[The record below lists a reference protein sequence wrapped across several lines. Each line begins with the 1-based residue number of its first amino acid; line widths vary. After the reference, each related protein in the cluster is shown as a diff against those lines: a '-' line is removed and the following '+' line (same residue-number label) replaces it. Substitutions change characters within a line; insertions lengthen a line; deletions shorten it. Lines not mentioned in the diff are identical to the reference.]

1 MQPPCL
7 REASCRWELN
17 RLQVSNDVESIT
29 GSGCYLQRIPAAD
42 TNYQS
47 CATHVRETHIPCAR
61 DAHLPGRLAHVSV
74 KPMTKLKTPMNTK
87 AKNLLVV
94 LILLVG
100 TQIQLFA
107 QGSAFT
113 YQGRLNSN
121 SVPANGLYDF
131 EFSLS
136 NAPSGGS
143 QIGSPMAQ
151 DFYAAFNLGQDNKHI
166 TTIDEGGVALA
177 AIQGLD
183 QKLNEKDTEIKS
195 LKSQNDSLS
204 QRLNELELVVKAL
217 AEKK

>member
-1 MQPPCL
+1 
-7 REASCRWELN
+7 
-17 RLQVSNDVESIT
+17 
-29 GSGCYLQRIPAAD
+29 
-42 TNYQS
+42 
-47 CATHVRETHIPCAR
+47 
-61 DAHLPGRLAHVSV
+61 
-74 KPMTKLKTPMNTK
+74 MNTK